1 MGAGGPM
8 KPTWW
13 QLYGLGV
20 LLVALIGAI
29 EVGVPPG
36 ALRTILESAAVIL
49 GFGLMLIWR
58 RHNRVALD
66 LATPAPHPSR
76 PQPLEC
82 GRAPGRY
89 TRAVGTNRPDPE
101 ALLARVKAEEAR
113 QRRGKLK
120 VFLGAAAGVG
130 KTYAMLEAVREQKAD
145 AVDVL
150 VGYVETHGRAET
162 DALLAGLELLPAR
175 MVDYRGTALREFD
188 LDAA

>member
-1 MGAGGPM
+1 M

-49 GFGLMLIWR
+49 GFGLMLVWR
-58 RHNRVALD
+58 RHNRVALE

-82 GRAPGRY
+82 GRAPGATLEPWAPTGQTPR
-89 TRAVGTNRPDPE
+89 RSSPASRRRKPASV
-101 ALLARVKAEEAR
+101 EES
-113 QRRGKLK
+113 
-120 VFLGAAAGVG
+120 
-130 KTYAMLEAVREQKAD
+130 
-145 AVDVL
+145 
-150 VGYVETHGRAET
+150 
-162 DALLAGLELLPAR
+162 
-175 MVDYRGTALREFD
+175 
-188 LDAA
+188 